1 MRESFRFDLVTA
13 LKGREGSAT
22 MRSHTTSALIVV
34 QLAMSFV
41 LLAAAVLF
49 ARLPFSIVNTDPGF
63 ETRHTMTVPLEVELP
78 PYTEA
83 SALAFERS
91 LESRILQVP
100 GVQSLAWGS
109 LAPFRGALISE
120 VRLDT
125 QSRGQGRPAS
135 IDNVSSDFFS
145 TFGIPLMHGRSF
157 RRSDLC
163 RIGGS
168 GRLGRGASAGWLGP
182 GERGRNPR

>member
-1 MRESFRFDLVTA
+1 
-13 LKGREGSAT
+13 

-49 ARLPFSIVNTDPGF
+49 ARLPSSIVNTDPGF
-63 ETRHTMTVPLEVELP
+63 ETRHTMTVPLEVEIP

-109 LAPFRGALISE
+109 IAPFTAAPVSE

-135 IDNVSSDFFS
+135 IYDVSLAFFDLS
-145 TFGIPLMHGRSF
+145 HPNAWPVIL
-157 RRSDLC
+157 RSDVSIATARRLPSYP
-163 RIGGS
+163 RHSRKHS
-168 GRLGRGASAGWLGP
+168 GR
-182 GERGRNPR
+182 